1 MHPTI
6 GYQRRLGAL
15 ARGGSRGREPCA
27 DEREQVGDIVS
38 LANALL
44 EVFTVGRG
52 AAVDGHFVL
61 GGVFERTVLV
71 AAVLVACGVVV
82 DGTLHAYGVLGIT
95 NCNGIV
101 QELSWRLINC
111 SCSIIIICIGFI
123 VVQAG
128 GASGCG

>member
-1 MHPTI
+1 MGVPPQAVLDDGTLWCIDGGMSAVVELASHHRH
-6 GYQRRLGAL
+6 QRRLGAL

-38 LANALL
+38 LAIALL

-71 AAVLVACGVVV
+71 AAVLVASGVVV
-82 DGTLHAYGVLGIT
+82 DGALHAYGVLGIT

-101 QELSWRLINC
+101 QELS
-111 SCSIIIICIGFI
+111 
-123 VVQAG
+123 
-128 GASGCG
+128 